1 MTLKIAVPT
10 LSGPLFFIIPIYIY
24 MRVCYNEN
32 CNEMAR
38 TATIDEIESHCTAE
52 QLKGLK
58 KVVDGLKDDKAD
70 LIQSHYQGKFK

>member
-1 MTLKIAVPT
+1 MPFRKWHPFSVCLMKMWQKAKEVLKTEKEPYVLYCA
-10 LSGPLFFIIPIYIY
+10 
-24 MRVCYNEN
+24 
-32 CNEMAR
+32 
-38 TATIDEIESHCTAE
+38 IDEIESHCTAE